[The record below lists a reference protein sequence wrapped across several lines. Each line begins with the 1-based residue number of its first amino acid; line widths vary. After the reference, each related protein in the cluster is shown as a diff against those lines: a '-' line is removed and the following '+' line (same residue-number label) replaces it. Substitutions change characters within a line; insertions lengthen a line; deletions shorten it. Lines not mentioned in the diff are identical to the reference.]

1 VREGGC
7 FSFGRG
13 KSQASAVSTRIEW
26 GYALE
31 AYKAGHGSASHSHD
45 DKNRD
50 LSKRQMYPVV
60 QQTALERF
68 SCIRFPPRGS
78 LSKRQNKRAAWLSSL
93 PRSHL

>member
-1 VREGGC
+1 VREEGC

-45 DKNRD
+45 EKTANY
-50 LSKRQMYPVV
+50 LSARCTPSCSRLHLNVFHV
-60 QQTALERF
+60 FDSLLE
-68 SCIRFPPRGS
+68 G
-78 LSKRQNKRAAWLSSL
+78 A
-93 PRSHL
+93 